1 MVELVNEG
9 SVMASLVGERG
20 GVCSSERTLYV
31 IAVVPLSVPVM
42 VRLPKMAPEKV
53 KTEAAAGA
61 VSEVVVKTVETGM
74 KVVVGKLVMARAEAP
89 VISTKQ
95 FREGV
100 MRVLTGAAR
109 TLAKSL
115 LEGCEGE
122 NPSKCTLT
130 WFATAV
136 VAVFLTV

>member
-109 TLAKSL
+109 TLD
-115 LEGCEGE
+115 
-122 NPSKCTLT
+122 T
-130 WFATAV
+130 
-136 VAVFLTV
+136 VAGKAIRLVTEDVEMKMEAEDWVRMMCLG